1 MALYNPSHGWRLDR
15 IPGKR
20 VQQIGNGAGEGVTLP
35 LWVVRNGEH
44 QGDSQL
50 RLSLVEAEQL
60 HAELCYVLGDSWNT
74 AGELPVCRERGAAM
88 GVRWP

>member
-1 MALYNPSHGWRLDR
+1 M
-15 IPGKR
+15 
-20 VQQIGNGAGEGVTLP
+20 TLP

-44 QGDSQL
+44 QGDGQL
-50 RLSLVEAEQL
+50 RLSLVEAEQLHAEQL

-74 AGELPVCRERGAAM
+74 AGELPVCRERGATA